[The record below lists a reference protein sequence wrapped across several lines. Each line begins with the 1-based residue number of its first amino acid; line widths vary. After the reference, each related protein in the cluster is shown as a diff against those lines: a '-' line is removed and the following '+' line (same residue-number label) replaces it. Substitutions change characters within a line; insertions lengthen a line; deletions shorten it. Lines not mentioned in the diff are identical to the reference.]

1 VKITYLLGLKKK
13 LDSPGF
19 VAKRRQTFSRR
30 QKKNSEPLPHPYKGA
45 VTLVRQPL
53 GYFSKTNTRL
63 ATTATTP
70 GRRAQTNHSY
80 DLG

>member
-1 VKITYLLGLKKK
+1 VKITYLLGLKKNSTAQD
-13 LDSPGF
+13 LLLREDRPSHAG
-19 VAKRRQTFSRR
+19 
-30 QKKNSEPLPHPYKGA
+30 KKNSEPLPHPYKGA

-53 GYFSKTNTRL
+53 GYFSKKNTRL